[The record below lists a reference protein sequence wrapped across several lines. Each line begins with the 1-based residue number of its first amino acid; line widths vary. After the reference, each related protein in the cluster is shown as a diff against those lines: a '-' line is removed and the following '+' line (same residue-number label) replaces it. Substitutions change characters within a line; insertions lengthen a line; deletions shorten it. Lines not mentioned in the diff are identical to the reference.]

1 MSLTPQPSRKRDRF
15 RKILGTT
22 RPRPANTG
30 TQLTATP
37 VWIQS
42 QHPPDKRVQ
51 SGILADAL
59 EELSREDRDTI
70 RSLLPKDAVDIAAAF
85 EGAHGCAKELQ
96 RQCADERWSWQ
107 YKDRQVYPSEQMDK
121 VLQFL
126 DRFKSVIDVVSNAEP
141 VQIGV
146 PWAGIRLVLEVC
158 NIRAHVPLSMYTDT
172 A

>member
-1 MSLTPQPSRKRDRF
+1 MSLPPQPLRKRDRF

-22 RPRPANTG
+22 RPRSASTG
-30 TQLTATP
+30 TRLTATP
-37 VWIQS
+37 ARIQS
-42 QHPPDKRVQ
+42 QRPADKRVQ
-51 SGILADAL
+51 SSILADAL

-107 YKDRQVYPSEQMDK
+107 YKDRQVYPSEQMNK

-146 PWAGIRLVLEVC
+146 PWAGIRLILEVC
-158 NIRAHVPLSMYTDT
+158 NILAHVPLSIYTDT